1 MEENKNKVKLLK
13 KILELKKS
21 VTYLQKGKHEGAV
34 QYNYVSSSQTLAAV
48 NAKMN
53 ELGLIISTAVT
64 SATLTPFVTKNGAP
78 QFMTE
83 TYMVM
88 TWMDTD
94 TGEELA
100 VPFYAQGVDNAEKGP
115 GKAATYGEKYF
126 ILKQLNIATDK
137 DDPDAFQEKH
147 ETLEQKASK
156 KDELI
161 VELKTTDSLTRVSSI
176 WSSNQALKTDDDF
189 KAAVKAAGIRL
200 KPKAEPKKE
209 PETAPAE

>member
-1 MEENKNKVKLLK
+1 MEDNKNKVKLLK
-13 KILELKKS
+13 KILDLKKT
-21 VTYLQKGKHEGAV
+21 VAYLQKGKHEGAV
-34 QYNYVSSSQTLAAV
+34 QYNYVSSSQVLAAV

-53 ELGLIISTAVT
+53 EIGLIITTGVADHN
-64 SATLTPFVTKNGAP
+64 LTPFTTKNGAP

-83 TYMVM
+83 LDLIMSWV
-88 TWMDTD
+88 DTE

-147 ETLEQKASK
+147 QTEEQKGNLKAELIAELKITTDPERIKAIWSTNPGLK
-156 KDELI
+156 KDE
-161 VELKTTDSLTRVSSI
+161 E
-176 WSSNQALKTDDDF
+176 F
-189 KAAVKAAGIRL
+189 KEAVKLANHRTAP
-200 KPKAEPKKE
+200 KPKAEPEAKASE
-209 PETAPAE
+209 